1 MCLRLPMH
9 WANIFRRGRRGN
21 LKNTVSKTFTTALD
35 MKIYP
40 IFLILLSACATA
52 PDGPKVWRSLSN
64 IIFNYHGAGNI
75 VSNCRNSS
83 VGSNKTAEIVCF
95 ETSPVRDSN
104 RETFEK
110 LEQKLRASG
119 WITPEPYM
127 VSNARNRVPDDVS
140 DEDFFVL
147 KLEGTDKCN
156 YSSVTVFIDEVFSD
170 IDNQPRMLIS
180 LNKLHHACDV
190 LI

>member
-1 MCLRLPMH
+1 
-9 WANIFRRGRRGN
+9 
-21 LKNTVSKTFTTALD
+21 
-35 MKIYP
+35 
-40 IFLILLSACATA
+40 
-52 PDGPKVWRSLSN
+52 
-64 IIFNYHGAGNI
+64 
-75 VSNCRNSS
+75 
-83 VGSNKTAEIVCF
+83 
-95 ETSPVRDSN
+95 
-104 RETFEK
+104 
-110 LEQKLRASG
+110 
-119 WITPEPYM
+119 M